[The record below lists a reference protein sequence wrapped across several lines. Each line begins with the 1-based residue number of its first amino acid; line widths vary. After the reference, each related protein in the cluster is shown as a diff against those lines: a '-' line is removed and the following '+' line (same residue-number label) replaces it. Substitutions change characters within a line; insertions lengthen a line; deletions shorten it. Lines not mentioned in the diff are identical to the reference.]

1 MKDILNR
8 ELHDYDLVIGMIISR
23 YSDGMRFGVWKD
35 NNVVWENGI
44 RSNVRNVYLVG
55 NPNEQETAIKN
66 KIIEKIEEHE
76 KAKGVKVE
84 YIKSKEL
91 KIGNIYETVS
101 GQRFAYLGK
110 GTINI
115 LSNKEENSSSGYL
128 YLYRPSYLQNG
139 LKSESFD
146 KNIYLINLFSC
157 LKSKKKFVKDAE
169 ESIEIMDN
177 PCIIT
182 ETYEQVWGYKKFTK
196 VSITL
201 EEV

>member
-23 YSDGMRFGVWKD
+23 DSDGMRFGVWKD
-35 NNVVWENGI
+35 NSVFWENGI

-66 KIIEKIEEHE
+66 KIIEKIKE
-76 KAKGVKVE
+76 KVVKIE

-110 GTINI
+110 GNINTV
-115 LSNKEENSSSGYL
+115 SNKEENSSSGYL
-128 YLYRPSYLQNG
+128 YMYQPLYLHVG
-139 LKSESFD
+139 LKSASFD
-146 KNIYLINLFSC
+146 KNIYLDNL
-157 LKSKKKFVKDAE
+157 KH
-169 ESIEIMDN
+169 
-177 PCIIT
+177 
-182 ETYEQVWGYKKFTK
+182 
-196 VSITL
+196 
-201 EEV
+201 